1 MAIVSWKIL
10 AKTMSRCV
18 KGYVERPYPV
28 VAFVSHCTMHASP
41 NNVWVRLAAEVI
53 YHECL
58 REVRLFKSGAQRRV
72 DKGRVEVENLQP

>member
-1 MAIVSWKIL
+1 
-10 AKTMSRCV
+10 
-18 KGYVERPYPV
+18 
-28 VAFVSHCTMHASP
+28 MHASP